1 MLTYWKNNNLRVRII
16 FSYAI
21 IVYVQP
27 IRILIYYL
35 CMKNRQK
42 LINISKGVNCI
53 MKRRTARE
61 KALQALFQIDISNT
75 EPSAAIEHVLEGEAG
90 DEYLSKL
97 VLGVVEQ
104 KTLIDN
110 LISENLEKWSI
121 ERLATVDRNLLR
133 IATYEMKF
141 FRNEVPENV
150 ILDEAIEIAKIYGDD
165 QSSKF
170 INGVLSK
177 VKQKLL
183 ND

>member
-1 MLTYWKNNNLRVRII
+1 
-16 FSYAI
+16 
-21 IVYVQP
+21 
-27 IRILIYYL
+27 
-35 CMKNRQK
+35 
-42 LINISKGVNCI
+42 

-61 KALQALFQIDISNT
+61 KALQALFQIDVSNS
-75 EPSAAIEHVLEGEAG
+75 EPSSAIEHVLEGEAG
-90 DEYLSKL
+90 DEYLTKL

-104 KTLIDN
+104 KAEIDKLI
-110 LISENLEKWSI
+110 IENLEKWTI
-121 ERLATVDRNLLR
+121 DRLATVDRNLLR
-133 IATYEMKF
+133 IAVYELKF
-141 FRNEVPENV
+141 FRTEVPENV

>member
-1 MLTYWKNNNLRVRII
+1 
-16 FSYAI
+16 
-21 IVYVQP
+21 
-27 IRILIYYL
+27 
-35 CMKNRQK
+35 MKNRQK

-61 KALQALFQIDISNT
+61 KALQALFQIDISNS
-75 EPSAAIEHVLEGEAG
+75 EPSSAIEHVLEGEAG
-90 DEYLSKL
+90 DEYLSRL

-104 KTLIDN
+104 KASIDS
-110 LISENLEKWSI
+110 LISENLEKWSLD
-121 ERLATVDRNLLR
+121 RLATVDRNLLR

-141 FRNEVPENV
+141 FRNEIPENV

-177 VKQKLL
+177 VKQKIL

>member
-1 MLTYWKNNNLRVRII
+1 
-16 FSYAI
+16 
-21 IVYVQP
+21 
-27 IRILIYYL
+27 
-35 CMKNRQK
+35 MKNRQK
-42 LINISKGVNCI
+42 LLNFSKGVKGI

-61 KALQALFQIDISNT
+61 KALQALFQIDVSNS
-75 EPSAAIEHVLEGEAG
+75 EPSSAIEHVLEGEAG
-90 DEYLSKL
+90 DEYLSRL

-104 KTLIDN
+104 KVEIDKLI
-110 LISENLEKWSI
+110 IENLEKWSI
-121 ERLATVDRNLLR
+121 DRLATVDRNLLR
-133 IATYEMKF
+133 IAIYELKF

>member
-1 MLTYWKNNNLRVRII
+1 
-16 FSYAI
+16 
-21 IVYVQP
+21 
-27 IRILIYYL
+27 
-35 CMKNRQK
+35 
-42 LINISKGVNCI
+42 

-61 KALQALFQIDISNT
+61 KALQALFQIDISNS
-75 EPSAAIEHVLEGEAG
+75 EPSSAIEHVLEGEAG
-90 DEYLSKL
+90 DEYLTRL

-104 KTLIDN
+104 KEVIDS
-110 LISENLEKWSI
+110 LISEFLEKWSLD
-121 ERLATVDRNLLR
+121 RLATVDRNLLR